1 MFISFKTVWVGWFK
15 VIYKSHF
22 SETSNLLFQV
32 IKTLLTE
39 GLFIPLMF
47 QLQNCPLMI
56 ANFTLRNK
64 TLHLNQPQIM
74 FLWITCWSFS
84 LIDFGEV
91 NTNFENFLNT
101 LWQTFGPRTSGLK
114 GEWLD
119 PPLLSNFVDVY
130 LFNSNWLLIVLDSP
144 IKQFPTGWGRNG
156 WKKQP
161 RFMFIDLSRWR
172 WWQGLK
178 YMKGVK
184 SNKCA
189 LVGVCLSTV
198 VIIT

>member
-1 MFISFKTVWVGWFK
+1 M
-15 VIYKSHF
+15 
-22 SETSNLLFQV
+22 
-32 IKTLLTE
+32 
-39 GLFIPLMF
+39 
-47 QLQNCPLMI
+47 C
-56 ANFTLRNK
+56 
-64 TLHLNQPQIM
+64 
-74 FLWITCWSFS
+74 
-84 LIDFGEV
+84 
-91 NTNFENFLNT
+91 
-101 LWQTFGPRTSGLK
+101 QTFGPRTSGLK

-130 LFNSNWLLIVLDSP
+130 LFNSNWLMIVLDSP

-189 LVGVCLSTV
+189 LVGVCLSTRSSPGESLFMTDSRKSAGV
-198 VIIT
+198 MKYRPSTSMEANWSNFVFRRVCVGPGPLSGDFAATTLTDECPFFALHNRQQPTPPIPTSVTRNKDVLPPSEENIAQ

>member
-1 MFISFKTVWVGWFK
+1 M
-15 VIYKSHF
+15 
-22 SETSNLLFQV
+22 
-32 IKTLLTE
+32 
-39 GLFIPLMF
+39 
-47 QLQNCPLMI
+47 
-56 ANFTLRNK
+56 
-64 TLHLNQPQIM
+64 
-74 FLWITCWSFS
+74 
-84 LIDFGEV
+84 
-91 NTNFENFLNT
+91 
-101 LWQTFGPRTSGLK
+101 WQTFGPRTSGLK

-189 LVGVCLSTV
+189 LVGVSEYSRDHHLVNLCSWQIPGNQLESWNTARPLQWKQTDQILSFAEFVSALDHYQETLPQLHWQMNVHSSLSTTGSNQLPQFQRAWRETRTFYPLV
-198 VIIT
+198 KKTSLSRRIMSW